1 MYGPALR
8 HHPSLRGFGDL
19 NNLTMT
25 PILLVIQI
33 LQYLK
38 KPETYGNKGIFLM
51 MGNAGFYII
60 NPRRVVLQEF
70 GTHCPRGSGPSLT
83 ERSKV
88 AGAHDSAD
96 GEAEPRPDTP

>member
-1 MYGPALR
+1 
-8 HHPSLRGFGDL
+8 
-19 NNLTMT
+19 
-25 PILLVIQI
+25 
-33 LQYLK
+33 
-38 KPETYGNKGIFLM
+38 M

-96 GEAEPRPDTP
+96 GEAEPRPDTPWFSGLGFRVSDGEAEPRPEVRVGKRFPERLPLSGQEE